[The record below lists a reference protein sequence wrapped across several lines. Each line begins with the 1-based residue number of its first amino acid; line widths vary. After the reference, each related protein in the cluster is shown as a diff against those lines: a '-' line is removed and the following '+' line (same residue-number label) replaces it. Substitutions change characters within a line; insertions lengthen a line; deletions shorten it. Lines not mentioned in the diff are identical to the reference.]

1 VTKALDWSRK
11 GAGAFVP
18 LAEAI
23 KKVVSIP
30 VITVGRLDPELGE
43 QVLKQGK
50 ADFIALNRRLLAD
63 PELPNKVSTGR
74 MQDIVPCTACLYCW
88 YKRRQ
93 NLPIKCRVNAALGK
107 EQEYAIQPAQKQKT
121 VLVVGGGPAGMEA
134 ARIAALRG
142 HNVTLFEKENKLG
155 GLLNLAAVVKEA
167 KIENLMCIVR
177 HLKNQLIWLNVD
189 IKLRKTVNLSE
200 IQGLN
205 PDVVVLA
212 VGGSQNTLQIS
223 GINNRNVLQGSEL
236 HRQLKFYL
244 RFSNAST
251 LKWLTRLWMPVRKN
265 VVVIG
270 GSLQG
275 CQLAE
280 FLVKRGRK
288 VTIVE
293 AENAIGEG
301 IYPEEI
307 KTALLSWLVKK
318 DATLIPEVKYR
329 EITDKG
335 LIIVTKTGET
345 KIIEADTILT
355 APPLVPNTELLKAI
369 RGKVPEVYAVGDCL
383 EPRLSADAVAD
394 GSYIARKF

>member
-1 VTKALDWSRK
+1 
-11 GAGAFVP
+11 
-18 LAEAI
+18 
-23 KKVVSIP
+23 
-30 VITVGRLDPELGE
+30 
-43 QVLKQGK
+43 
-50 ADFIALNRRLLAD
+50 
-63 PELPNKVSTGR
+63 
-74 MQDIVPCTACLYCW
+74 
-88 YKRRQ
+88 
-93 NLPIKCRVNAALGK
+93 
-107 EQEYAIQPAQKQKT
+107 
-121 VLVVGGGPAGMEA
+121 MEA

-200 IQGLN
+200 IQKLN

-318 DATLIPEVKYR
+318 DATLIPEAKYR

-345 KIIEADTILT
+345 KLIEADTILT
-355 APPLVPNTELLKAI
+355 APPMVPNTELLNAI
-369 RGKVPEVYAVGDCL
+369 RGKVPEVYAIGDCL